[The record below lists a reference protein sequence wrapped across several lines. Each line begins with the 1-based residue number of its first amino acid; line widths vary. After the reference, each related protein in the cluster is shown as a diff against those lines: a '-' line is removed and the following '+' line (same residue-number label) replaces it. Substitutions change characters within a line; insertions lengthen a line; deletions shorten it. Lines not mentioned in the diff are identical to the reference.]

1 MLHFFHSSQ
10 ICETRDSDPCLPTK
24 LKSTG
29 MKKCRIR
36 FRYSAGD
43 PQNQYPGFFF
53 KLIFITWILS
63 MTTIATGCDFQK
75 NQSERLQRK
84 GVQGQVKKRA
94 GGRNRSTAVDVAIAR
109 VQPLREPR
117 EYVGTTKP
125 FRIITMRSQ
134 VEGKLLAMNIEVG
147 DTVRQQQVIGQVDD
161 AILKTNLNQAEAEL
175 AARQSEV
182 ARVVNQVRNA
192 RVQLEQRRLE
202 LLQARIEAQR
212 QQKLL
217 ESGAIAKQAAEQADT
232 RAKTTAKAVRAA
244 EEEIATE
251 KQAVAAAKGRV
262 IAQQAVVAQ
271 AQERRTQARVIS
283 PIAGIVIEKLAEPG
297 NFLQSGNEILKIAD
311 LSRVKVEVPISGLDL
326 RKVKVGQLVELRL
339 DAFPNKVYP
348 GKVKR
353 IFPATNNR
361 LIPVE
366 VVIAN
371 SYQRIGSGLLAR
383 VNFAPA
389 TKPRVVIPQKAI
401 QTKNT
406 QDKSPDKSQGKSKGN
421 ITSSFKETTFT
432 SPGNNSTVYVV
443 IQKDGKTKII
453 ARTVTLGEKADGKVE
468 VLSGLKAGERF
479 VVNSGG
485 KPLQDGDIVR
495 MSIISET
502 EQAEERR

>member
-1 MLHFFHSSQ
+1 
-10 ICETRDSDPCLPTK
+10 
-24 LKSTG
+24 
-29 MKKCRIR
+29 
-36 FRYSAGD
+36 
-43 PQNQYPGFFF
+43 
-53 KLIFITWILS
+53 
-63 MTTIATGCDFQK
+63 TIATGCDFQK
-75 NQSERLQRK
+75 KQSERLQRK

-94 GGRNRSTAVDVAIAR
+94 GGKNRSTAVDVAIAR

-161 AILKTNLNQAEAEL
+161 AILTTNLNQAEAEL

-182 ARVVNQVRNA
+182 ARAVNQVRNA
-192 RVQLEQRRLE
+192 QVQLEQRRLE

-262 IAQQAVVAQ
+262 IAQKAVVAQ

-326 RKVKVGQLVELRL
+326 RKVKVGQLVKLRL
-339 DAFPNKVYP
+339 DAFPNKLYP

-432 SPGNNSTVYVV
+432 SSGNNSTVYVV